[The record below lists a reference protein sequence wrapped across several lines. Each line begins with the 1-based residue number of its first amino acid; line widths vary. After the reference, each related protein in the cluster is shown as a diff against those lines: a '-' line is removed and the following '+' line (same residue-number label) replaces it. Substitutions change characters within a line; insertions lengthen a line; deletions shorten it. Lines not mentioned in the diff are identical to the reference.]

1 MKIYLALAATLVTA
15 ACASS
20 QELRSTETLRVVDSE
35 ALPPPTREDV
45 SNLTRSYVLGP
56 YDKVSVDVFGLPEL
70 SRVVQID
77 ASGRISLPLIGS
89 MEVSGTSANEL
100 ETQVAGL
107 LRQNHVRSPQVSV
120 NVVEAVS
127 QVVTV
132 DGEVKTPGAI
142 PAAGK
147 LTLMR
152 AIARA
157 GGVTEFANMKHVVV
171 LRSVEGRRYAAL
183 YDVRA
188 IRQGLYSDPEVFA
201 NDVVLVGTSQAR
213 RIFRDIINSAP
224 ILSAPLI
231 AWLQ

>member
-1 MKIYLALAATLVTA
+1 MKLYLALAATLVTA

-20 QELRSTETLRVVDSE
+20 QELRSTETLSVVNADT
-35 ALPPPTREDV
+35 LPPPTREDV
-45 SNLTRSYVLGP
+45 SNLTRAYVLGP

-89 MEVSGTSANEL
+89 MEVSGVSANEL
-100 ETQVAGL
+100 ETQVGTL
-107 LRQNHVRSPQVSV
+107 LKQNHVRNPQVSV

-132 DGEVKTPGAI
+132 DGEVKSPGAI

-171 LRSVEGRRYAAL
+171 LRSVEGKRYAAL

-231 AWLQ
+231 ALLQ